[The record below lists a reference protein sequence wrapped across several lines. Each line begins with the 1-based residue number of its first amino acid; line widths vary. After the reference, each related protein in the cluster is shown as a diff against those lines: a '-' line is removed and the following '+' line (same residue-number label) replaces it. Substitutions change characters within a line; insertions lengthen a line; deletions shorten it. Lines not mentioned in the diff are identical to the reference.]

1 MKFITV
7 IKAREGSKQIKN
19 KNIYKIN
26 KKPLIDYTFD
36 AAKKSV
42 LKKIYVLTDSKKI
55 KYLANKKN
63 INTNYV
69 RPKKLSGDKI
79 SLVQTLSHFCKWL
92 KKKKI
97 DFDYMVILQPTS
109 PLRSHIDINNAIR
122 KIKKNRFSSLFSISE
137 SIEHPYEALK
147 IRRKKWNFILNNSEN
162 FYRRQDFDFK
172 SFFMNGAIYIF
183 HKKLIKKNKL
193 FEKRNH
199 GFITM
204 PKVRS
209 LEINDLDELKIIESI
224 IKTS

>member
-1 MKFITV
+1 
-7 IKAREGSKQIKN
+7 
-19 KNIYKIN
+19 
-26 KKPLIDYTFD
+26 
-36 AAKKSV
+36 
-42 LKKIYVLTDSKKI
+42 
-55 KYLANKKN
+55 
-63 INTNYV
+63 
-69 RPKKLSGDKI
+69 
-79 SLVQTLSHFCKWL
+79 
-92 KKKKI
+92 
-97 DFDYMVILQPTS
+97 MVILQPTS

-122 KIKKNRFSSLFSISE
+122 KIKKNRFNSLFSISE